1 MINNVIDFYKRK
13 FENKKYGLMG
23 SYKIRKED
31 VNLISVDDFIKMY
44 NDLSSGKRDKVV
56 MFEFD
61 WYKYMISYMIHEEK
75 QLKQEEA
82 NEYLLR
88 LLKRNYEIDRMTI
101 KSFINCINVILLA

>member
-31 VNLISVDDFIKMY
+31 VHSISVDEFINMY
-44 NDLSSGKRDKVV
+44 NDLSQGKRDKVV